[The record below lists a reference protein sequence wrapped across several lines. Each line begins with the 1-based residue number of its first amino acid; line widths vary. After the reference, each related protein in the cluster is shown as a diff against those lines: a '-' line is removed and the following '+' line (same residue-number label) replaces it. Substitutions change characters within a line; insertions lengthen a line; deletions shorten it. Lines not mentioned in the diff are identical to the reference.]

1 MTTPRG
7 YFSTARCEGADLPEP
22 TFIEKKV
29 VMDETIIGRLQMLA
43 KVTKASLKANREIL
57 KRCLSTDEEGRAV
70 CRFCGHGIPNWRDE
84 NAREHVCDCPINLV
98 AEALKLKNE
107 LKEDLLPDIPAGNSQ
122 VGDDR

>member
-1 MTTPRG
+1 M
-7 YFSTARCEGADLPEP
+7 PEP

-70 CRFCGHGIPNWRDE
+70 CRFCGPGIPNWRDE
-84 NAREHVCDCPINLV
+84 NAQEHVCDCPINLV